1 MQHEH
6 GHGNTI
12 IAQGKA
18 ASEGFSSA
26 GHLQIEHTQKLQQ
39 VRLGAH
45 RDPKQALEASA
56 HIRVADELHRQR
68 CAGLNPAYYPAS
80 LAHHHAV
87 QQGRM
92 RVLECDWPKGYK
104 DKDGICLAELL

>member
-1 MQHEH
+1 M
-6 GHGNTI
+6 GCPD
-12 IAQGKA
+12 
-18 ASEGFSSA
+18 SEWVS
-26 GHLQIEHTQKLQQ
+26 
-39 VRLGAH
+39 R
-45 RDPKQALEASA
+45 RAL
-56 HIRVADELHRQR
+56 RVAQRGTAAFTREGWLAAARAARRAGVRVFLDEVTSFECVNGSIASDELHRQR